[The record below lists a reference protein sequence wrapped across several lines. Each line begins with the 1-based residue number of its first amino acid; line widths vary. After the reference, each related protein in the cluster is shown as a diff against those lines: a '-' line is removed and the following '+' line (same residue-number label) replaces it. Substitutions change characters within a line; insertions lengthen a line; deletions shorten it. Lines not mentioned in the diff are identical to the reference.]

1 VIIYRRKNR
10 CLTFKKEK
18 MIFKDKG
25 TPILPGDMI
34 IIDKD
39 TQNLTIERNG
49 VPLSFNEF
57 DFEIKT
63 EGINDPT
70 IIKTR
75 GLLHLFLK
83 VILSVTNMK
92 AKKLEDDTPNQ
103 EKWTLN

>member
-1 VIIYRRKNR
+1 MNPQDKETPLQAGDVVILNMGSQELI
-10 CLTFKKEK
+10 
-18 MIFKDKG
+18 
-25 TPILPGDMI
+25 
-34 IIDKD
+34 
-39 TQNLTIERNG
+39 IERG
-49 VPLSFNEF
+49 GKRIPFQSF

-75 GLLHLFLK
+75 GLLYLFLK

-103 EKWTLN
+103 EKWILN